1 MRYKKLQ
8 KTFHIDEAEH
18 KRLYEARVSDPDT
31 INVNV
36 QIAGNPAFLV
46 MDVDIYEP
54 LLRLAQA
61 DKRIREC
68 IDMLPGKAI
77 EQFTQKCLIDEVLL
91 TNEIEGVSSSR
102 KEIGEVLDNI
112 IDDSASNKKKTRLFG
127 LVNKYYMLGRDRSPI
142 ESPSDIRDLYDELV
156 LDEVKAENPNNAPDG
171 ELFRKDGVTVYD
183 KAGRPI
189 HHGILPEAAIT
200 SEIEK
205 ALEFL
210 NNPSINPVVRVAVF
224 HFLFGY
230 IHPFYD
236 GNGRTNRFISSEYLS
251 MHLESVIGYGLS
263 YTIKENIER
272 YYASFRET
280 EHPKNMGDLTP
291 FVISFCEIVADT
303 AERIGNELAEKEHL
317 FHRYEKIAEYLAFTD
332 GFKGVGKTDFVSIL
346 VQAALFSESGVSR
359 KELANC
365 LGISRQTASKWLH
378 TVDGIFPI
386 KTTKVGK
393 TDMHKADLEFLENLL
408 KTMEREGALSGL

>member
-1 MRYKKLQ
+1 MRYEKLQ
-8 KTFHIDEAEH
+8 KTFHIDETRH
-18 KRLYEARVSDPDT
+18 KRLYEARVSDPDA
-31 INVNV
+31 IHINV
-36 QIAGNPAFLV
+36 QIAGNPAFMV
-46 MDVDIYEP
+46 MDADVYRP

-68 IDMLPGKAI
+68 TDMLPGKAI
-77 EQFTQKCLIDEVLL
+77 EQFTQKCLIDEVLI

-112 IDDSASNKKKTRLFG
+112 IDDSSDNKKKTRLFG
-127 LVNKYYMLGRDRSPI
+127 LVNKYYMLGIDRKPI
-142 ESPSDIRDLYDELV
+142 ESPRDVRNLYDELV
-156 LDEVKAENPNNAPDG
+156 LDEVKAENPSNAPDG

-189 HHGILPEAAIT
+189 HHGTLTEDAIT
-200 SEIEK
+200 SEIET

-210 NNPSINPVVRVAVF
+210 NNPNVDPVVRVAVF

-263 YTIKENIER
+263 YTIKENIDR
-272 YYASFRET
+272 YYASFKET

-303 AERIGNELAEKEHL
+303 AERIGNELAEKERL
-317 FHRYEKIAEYLAFTD
+317 FKRYEKIAEYLAFTA
-332 GFKGVGKTDFVSIL
+332 GFKGAGKTDFVSIL

-359 KELANC
+359 KELAGY
-365 LGISRQTASKWLH
+365 LGITRQTASKWLR
-378 TVDGIFPI
+378 TLNDAFPI
-386 KTTKVGK
+386 KSTKVGK
-393 TDMHKADLEFLENLL
+393 SVMLKADLKFLEGLL
-408 KTMEREGALSGL
+408 QEMDVKGL